1 MHGDSRGPR
10 AVAGRSAWSASDSG
24 RDVALTSATHGRG
37 PVVLWAIVPIRLR
50 LLGSGGAREPRRSNT
65 LLARPLPRSMHQDTA
80 TVMPRSSGA
89 LPLSPLQANVAEF
102 RPRTLAADELRKRRW
117 RPPLLHESDSLL
129 RAARPAAHWPL
140 GRQAAV
146 AASRA
151 GQQPSQDQIL
161 PVPADRMLVAGPSS
175 PFACHECIR
184 YLAGPSNRRRSRACG
199 RIARIGRTD
208 SVSLMPSRRSRRSSG
223 PLRLSTITLGQPLPS
238 VHPLLAD
245 VPALG
250 LAEHETQRPGRVGE
264 QHLGSA
270 QELVGRPA
278 DSRGNAPDR

>member
-50 LLGSGGAREPRRSNT
+50 LLSSGGAREPRRSNT

-140 GRQAAV
+140 GREGEV
-146 AASRA
+146 IRERSRDRA
-151 GQQPSQDQIL
+151 GDRSERLLRANSPRRHPRRGCRPLSRPSPRSDSIKGRL
-161 PVPADRMLVAGPSS
+161 HPFRVLCSLLGPSM
-175 PFACHECIR
+175 
-184 YLAGPSNRRRSRACG
+184 N
-199 RIARIGRTD
+199 
-208 SVSLMPSRRSRRSSG
+208 
-223 PLRLSTITLGQPLPS
+223 
-238 VHPLLAD
+238 
-245 VPALG
+245 
-250 LAEHETQRPGRVGE
+250 
-264 QHLGSA
+264 
-270 QELVGRPA
+270 
-278 DSRGNAPDR
+278 

>member
-1 MHGDSRGPR
+1 MHGGSRGPR
-10 AVAGRSAWSASDSG
+10 AVAGRSAWSASDSE
-24 RDVALTSATHGRG
+24 RDVALTSVTHGRG

-140 GRQAAV
+140 GREGEV
-146 AASRA
+146 IRERSRDRA
-151 GQQPSQDQIL
+151 GDRSERLLRANSPR
-161 PVPADRMLVAGPSS
+161 PVPRCMQVSG
-175 PFACHECIR
+175 
-184 YLAGPSNRRRSRACG
+184 RRRSLSTGAGARWG
-199 RIARIGRTD
+199 RSLCRRTPARR
-208 SVSLMPSRRSRRSSG
+208 
-223 PLRLSTITLGQPLPS
+223 PLRKRRVRRGSR
-238 VHPLLAD
+238 LL
-245 VPALG
+245 
-250 LAEHETQRPGRVGE
+250 R
-264 QHLGSA
+264 
-270 QELVGRPA
+270 
-278 DSRGNAPDR
+278 